1 MSAAT
6 CPGSPTFCRSLASPL
21 RERASGPPAST
32 PREPVACRRTH
43 SELSDMPTTRWLD
56 AGESATLSN
65 GAAYLSDPTTCAV
78 GRGGGVSAGTAR
90 GVRGR
95 SAGRPRHLVTAQ
107 LVDLDH
113 VVEGSGQKVRA
124 GGVGAE
130 GGDRLGVRT
139 HRLKH
144 TPTAEDVPNGHGVA
158 AGGGEHAS
166 AG

>member
-95 SAGRPRHLVTAQ
+95 SAGRPRHLVTA
-107 LVDLDH
+107 
-113 VVEGSGQKVRA
+113 
-124 GGVGAE
+124 
-130 GGDRLGVRT
+130 
-139 HRLKH
+139 
-144 TPTAEDVPNGHGVA
+144 
-158 AGGGEHAS
+158 
-166 AG
+166 

>member
-6 CPGSPTFCRSLASPL
+6 CPGSPTFCRSPASPL
-21 RERASGPPAST
+21 RERASAPPAPTS
-32 PREPVACRRTH
+32 REPVACRRTH

-56 AGESATLSN
+56 AGERATLSN

-78 GRGGGVSAGTAR
+78 GRRGGVSAGTAR
-90 GVRGR
+90 GVRGH

-113 VVEGSGQKVRA
+113 VVEGSGQKVGA

-130 GGDRLGVRT
+130 GGDCLGVCT
-139 HRLKH
+139 HSLKH
-144 TPTAEDVPNGHGVA
+144 APTAEDVPHGHCVA
-158 AGGGEHAS
+158 TGGGEHAS